1 MKVLRFESPPN
12 RQECFID
19 ITQIV
24 AVVPCFCNLS
34 FTDIT
39 KIIFKGGN
47 EVDVYGNPKEIF
59 ERIILELKGE
69 IKRYAVAYTFENNL
83 EIRTV
88 NAYNWKA
95 ALFAVAPYMGWLE
108 SEDLL
113 AAKKEAFEQDQ
124 PFAVIR
130 I

>member
-12 RQECFID
+12 RQECFIV

-59 ERIILELKGE
+59 ERIILELKG
-69 IKRYAVAYTFENNL
+69 KYAVAHTFNGIL
-83 EIRTV
+83 EIKTV